1 MSARLDTLR
10 GMLDEDPD
18 DAFTRYA
25 YAMELRSLERTDEAL
40 AEFARLVDG
49 APDYVAT
56 YYQYARA
63 LQSRGRA
70 AEAQAIVRRGIDVAA
85 AQEDAHTQGELE
97 DLLAELEA

>member
-1 MSARLDTLR
+1 MSERLESLR
-10 GMLDEDPD
+10 EMLADDPE

-25 YAMELRSLERTDEAL
+25 YAMELRSLERVDEAL
-40 AEFARLVDG
+40 VEFARLVEG

-63 LQSRGRA
+63 LQACGRLP
-70 AEAQAIVRRGIDVAA
+70 EAQAAARRGVDVAG
-85 AQEDAHTQGELE
+85 AQGDAHTQGELE